1 MLNTNCE
8 WKIEFGSNSNPA
20 QNSGAVDFQRIAGIS
35 FSSSCC
41 VTRYVS
47 YSSQLWLRF
56 FFFFNS
62 SELCYGIAE
71 SSLRWL
77 RGEVVTREGSEVSF
91 SEMNC
96 EEWALIFEQKATDS
110 EYEGRELESE
120 EWRLK
125 VRNEKTRKASDCT
138 VIYMVFST
146 KSGNGSGRLVMLGQ
160 VVRIFVKTLLVAS

>member
-1 MLNTNCE
+1 MWTEELWMLLHRTRESKTDEALWIPRLLLMLNTNCE

-96 EEWALIFEQKATDS
+96 EEWALIFEQNSVSCKLILYVNWFS
-110 EYEGRELESE
+110 INYFHQ
-120 EWRLK
+120 LK
-125 VRNEKTRKASDCT
+125 
-138 VIYMVFST
+138 
-146 KSGNGSGRLVMLGQ
+146 
-160 VVRIFVKTLLVAS
+160 